1 MSREHPSARGAPA
14 GLGADHRQR
23 VSGKHGNDPWQGA
36 RLLLPQRSAK
46 KKKKGFSYNGKEMT

>member
-14 GLGADHRQR
+14 GLRAGHRQR

-46 KKKKGFSYNGKEMT
+46 KKGFSYNGKEMT